1 MKRLVIYFHFDAQ
14 GVVDAPCRYAIA
26 AMQQFGHV
34 VLVTNG
40 TLEPASRA
48 WLTQNEIVA
57 LERENVGFD
66 VGAYREALYH
76 VGREE
81 LAKYEELVLMNYTLA
96 GPVFPLET
104 MFAVMDRRSEL
115 AFWGLTRH
123 YAMRSRRFGGNVPEH
138 LQSHFLAVRAKL
150 FCQDIFWE
158 YWRTMSLPR
167 SYEESVIC
175 HETRFT
181 AYFAQRGF
189 GWDSYV
195 DTKDLAPIF
204 VNPIMACPRELI
216 QNRECPFFKRRSF
229 FTPYEDEL
237 RRTDGNAAGELQ
249 LYLRRNTA
257 YPLDDLLRSLLRTQ
271 PLAALAQN
279 LHWLY
284 PIPEDT
290 TEQAVDLSAHGLC
303 LLHIA
308 PLRTD
313 AVTQWYLQTSVQW
326 ADAHLLQ
333 AVELFDRMPLLGVLS
348 PQLPA
353 WPKARQAAEQAWQDA
368 YIQLGKEFSVPLG
381 QKAPPAPCAGW
392 ALVRMAAFSQG
403 KSPRQLD
410 IWQLPLQAQ
419 QNGYVSACFVSEEQ
433 VAGEAV
439 QLAAYMHAATQPK
452 MLARQLAR
460 LLKCALK
467 H

>member
-14 GVVDAPCRYAIA
+14 GVVDVPCRYTVA
-26 AMQQFGHV
+26 AMQQWGQLVF
-34 VLVTNG
+34 VTNG
-40 TLEPASRA
+40 TLEPASRS
-48 WLTQNEIVA
+48 WLAQNGIAVM
-57 LERENVGFD
+57 ERQNVGFD

-104 MFAVMDRRSEL
+104 MFAVMDRRPEL

-123 YAMRSRRFGGNVPEH
+123 YAMRSRRFGGRVPEH
-138 LQSHFLAVRAKL
+138 LQSHFLAVRAQL
-150 FCQDIFWE
+150 FSKDIFWE

-181 AYFAQRGF
+181 AYFARQGF

-195 DTKDLAPIF
+195 DTSDLAPIF
-204 VNPIMACPRELI
+204 VNPIMACPRELV
-216 QNRECPFFKRRSF
+216 QNRGCPFFKRRSF

-249 LYLRRNTA
+249 AYLRHNTA

-271 PLAALAQN
+271 PLAVLAKN

-284 PIPEDT
+284 PVPEAAGKK
-290 TEQAVDLSAHGLC
+290 AVDDLAQRGLC
-303 LLHIA
+303 LLHFA
-308 PLRTD
+308 PLQAD
-313 AVTQWYLQTSVQW
+313 AVTQWYFQESAHW
-326 ADAHLLQ
+326 ADAHLQQ
-333 AVELFDRMPLLGVLS
+333 AVELFDRIPLLGVLS

-353 WPKARQAAEQAWQDA
+353 WPKARQAAERAWRT
-368 YIQLGKEFSVPLG
+368 ESVRNAKTFAVPVG
-381 QKAPPAPCAGW
+381 RETPPAPCAGW
-392 ALVRMAAFSQG
+392 ALVRKAAFQQG
-403 KSPRQLD
+403 IPKPDVWR
-410 IWQLPLQAQ
+410 LPLEAQ
-419 QNGYVSACFVSEEQ
+419 QNGYASAYFTSEEQ
-433 VAGEAV
+433 LAGESV
-439 QLAAYMHAATQPK
+439 QLASYMHAATQPA
-452 MLARQLAR
+452 MLTKQLAR
-460 LLKCALK
+460 LLKHTLK

>member
-14 GVVDAPCRYAIA
+14 GIVDVPCRYAVT
-26 AMQQFGHV
+26 AMQQCGHV
-34 VLVTNG
+34 LFVTNG
-40 TLEPASRA
+40 TLERASRV
-48 WLTQNEIVA
+48 WLAQNKIIV

-96 GPVFPLET
+96 GPVFPLERV
-104 MFAVMDRRSEL
+104 FAAMDQRPEL

-123 YAMRSRRFGGNVPEH
+123 YAMQSRRFGGRVPEH
-138 LQSHFLAVRAKL
+138 LQSHFLAVRAQL
-150 FCQDIFWE
+150 FSQEVFWE

-181 AYFAQRGF
+181 AYFARHGF
-189 GWDSYV
+189 NWDSYV

-216 QNRECPFFKRRSF
+216 QNRGCPFFKRRSF

-237 RRTDGNAAGELQ
+237 RRTDGNAARELQ
-249 LYLRRNTA
+249 TYLRRSTT
-257 YPLDDLLRSLLRTQ
+257 YPLDELLRSLLRTQ
-271 PLAALAQN
+271 PLAVMAQN

-284 PIPEDT
+284 SIPEDAEEKT
-290 TEQAVDLSAHGLC
+290 VDLSEHGLC
-303 LLHIA
+303 LLHLA

-313 AVTQWYLQTSVQW
+313 AVTQWYLQTSVRW

-353 WPKARQAAEQAWQDA
+353 WPKARQAAEQAWRNA
-368 YIQLGKEFSVPLG
+368 YKRLDEQFSVPLG
-381 QKAPPAPCAGW
+381 RKAPPAPCAGW
-392 ALVRMAAFSQG
+392 ALVRKSAFSQG
-403 KSPRQLD
+403 ELQQMD
-410 IWQLPLQAQ
+410 IWKLPLEAQ
-419 QNGYVSACFVSEEQ
+419 QNGYASACFISEEEA
-433 VAGEAV
+433 AGEAI
-439 QLAAYMHAATQPK
+439 QLAAYMHAATQPD
-452 MLARQLAR
+452 MLAKQLAR
-460 LLKCALK
+460 LLKHALK